1 MATQSNINQ
10 NQCYSMSC
18 NDIATVWTAFKNELL
33 FHRSEKS
40 AICTVRQTGSI
51 PKLELITRLPV

>member
-1 MATQSNINQ
+1 
-10 NQCYSMSC
+10 MSF

-40 AICTVRQTGSI
+40 AICTVRQTGSF
-51 PKLELITRLPV
+51 PKLELITIGFLYEYNY